1 MEEIIITKDYQSQYN
16 DGNFKI
22 ILSNWAG
29 NVYSENLS
37 MKVWKDSGTFS
48 LFSLFICW
56 RQGATSWG

>member
-1 MEEIIITKDYQSQYN
+1 MHHMEEIIITKDYQSQYN

-37 MKVWKDSGTFS
+37 MKV
-48 LFSLFICW
+48 
-56 RQGATSWG
+56 